1 MEESGGYDFNTIS
14 EEKEQDTAPSE
25 EKKGFEIKLI
35 IMIIVGIA
43 SLFTSPVFVV
53 FLGILSGRVYFIMI
67 FVSLG
72 FAGIS
77 GYLGERMIK
86 KGNKLGWIGI
96 GFMAFAILLVLGPII
111 LAFFFI

>member
-1 MEESGGYDFNTIS
+1 MEESGGYDFNTMS
-14 EEKEQDTAPSE
+14 EEKEQDAVPLE
-25 EKKGFEIKLI
+25 EKKGLEIKLI
-35 IMIIVGIA
+35 LMIIFGIV

-72 FAGIS
+72 FAGAS
-77 GYLGERMIK
+77 GYLGERLIK
-86 KGNKLGWIGI
+86 KSNKLGWIGI

-111 LAFFFI
+111 LAFIFI